1 MGLFDAGLY
10 VQDDWRVKPNIT
22 LSYGLRFES
31 QNDIPDHADW
41 APRVALAWG
50 LARGKNPAK
59 TVLRAGWG
67 IFYDRFGESSILQA
81 NRVNGEQETQ
91 FFVNNPSFYPTV
103 PPPDSPLLVGATAT
117 SVPSVYQ
124 IGPNLHAPYTMQT
137 ALTLERQ
144 ISKVATLSTTYL
156 NSRGIHQL
164 FTNNIDTPEAGTF
177 VPGSTAFPN
186 GTYRLNDGKPENIY
200 EFESGGIFKENQLI
214 VNANVRAGAKVMLF
228 GYYTLTYYNSDTSG
242 VGSSPSNPFN
252 LLEDYGRAAQDV
264 RNRFFLG
271 GSIALPYG
279 FRISPFMTASSGR
292 PFNVTIPNDLIGSG
306 VLNQRPAFASS
317 LSNPTNVFVTALG
330 SFDSV
335 PEPGETIVPINAFT
349 GPDSFSLN
357 MRVSKTFGFGKQAET
372 AGGNRGGGGA
382 GHDHGGGGRG
392 GPGGPWGGGKRRWF
406 RRRQRHHATLFGHF
420 QRERAKHLQRCESC

>member
-1 MGLFDAGLY
+1 MD
-10 VQDDWRVKPNIT
+10 
-22 LSYGLRFES
+22 LSQR
-31 QNDIPDHADW
+31 W
-41 APRVALAWG
+41 
-50 LARGKNPAK
+50 
-59 TVLRAGWG
+59 
-67 IFYDRFGESSILQA
+67 
-81 NRVNGEQETQ
+81 ET
-91 FFVNNPSFYPTV
+91 
-103 PPPDSPLLVGATAT
+103 A
-117 SVPSVYQ
+117 
-124 IGPNLHAPYTMQT
+124 
-137 ALTLERQ
+137 
-144 ISKVATLSTTYL
+144 
-156 NSRGIHQL
+156 
-164 FTNNIDTPEAGTF
+164 
-177 VPGSTAFPN
+177 
-186 GTYRLNDGKPENIY
+186 ENIY
-200 EFESGGIFKENQLI
+200 EFESEGIFKENQLV
-214 VNANVRAGAKVMLF
+214 VNANVRAGARLMLF

-392 GPGGPWGGGKRRWF
+392 GPGGPWGGGGGGFGGGSDTTRPYSVTFSVNARNIFNDVNLANPVSVLGSPDFDKSI
-406 RRRQRHHATLFGHF
+406 ATSGGGFGGGGSNAAN
-420 QRERAKHLQRCESC
+420 RLIYLQASFNF